1 MRQFDIFSM
10 RQLNKERR
18 DKMQPK
24 KPMETNVRKNDSL
37 VATTII
43 LKRKNLEKNVDTSLA
58 WQQKLIILSKSKF

>member
-1 MRQFDIFSM
+1 M

-43 LKRKNLEKNVDTSLA
+43 IFLKRK
-58 WQQKLIILSKSKF
+58 KSRKKRRYKSCLTTKINHFK

>member
-1 MRQFDIFSM
+1 M

>member
-1 MRQFDIFSM
+1 M

-43 LKRKNLEKNVDTSLA
+43 IFSKRKKSRKNVDTSLA
-58 WQQKLIILSKSKF
+58 WLQK